1 MAFEMLKWR
10 GSWTGILGFFSP
22 TPTVLLHRKAPGQN
36 SGGDLA
42 WGKLGGS
49 TCVAPH
55 LSYGYELKRQAGGAS
70 GPALVRTRAWTSAE
84 RSTAGPVSAVRV
96 AARVLERASN

>member
-22 TPTVLLHRKAPGQN
+22 TPTVLLHRKAPGQS

-42 WGKLGGS
+42 WVKLGGS
-49 TCVAPH
+49 TCVAPD
-55 LSYGYELKRQAGGAS
+55 LSYGYELKETSRRSQ
-70 GPALVRTRAWTSAE
+70 RA
-84 RSTAGPVSAVRV
+84 
-96 AARVLERASN
+96 RASAHARLDFSGAQYRRPSPSS